1 MNREPGRR
9 IVDWSHILLLAIFA
23 IVVVAYLLDAR
34 SVSLKTNNLLLV
46 QPASIIALV
55 LVAIVLR
62 QCFRRTPADEA
73 ERAVNPAAG
82 WRGLVGPGLLAVLF
96 GAFTLSLQTVGFD
109 VATFV
114 FITAGLWVCGERR
127 LWVVLPFSA
136 VFTAVVVYG
145 YQSIIPYPF
154 PLSVL

>member
-1 MNREPGRR
+1 MNEQPTRR
-9 IVDWSHILLLAIFA
+9 VVDWGHLILLAIIA
-23 IVVVAYLLDAR
+23 AVVVAYLLDAR

-55 LVAIVLR
+55 LVAIVLT
-62 QCFRRTPADEA
+62 QCFRRTPTDEA

-96 GAFTLSLQTVGFD
+96 GAFALTLEIVGFD

-114 FITAGLWVCGERR
+114 FIAAGLWVCGERR

-136 VFTAVVVYG
+136 AFTALLVYG
-145 YQSIIPYPF
+145 YQAIIPYPF
-154 PLSVL
+154 PLTVL